1 MRVAIDASTICS
13 PSGGEGAGIEHY
25 TWSLVFF
32 LVREFPAHHFLI
44 FVPAAFSKMRER
56 ELAGCCRNI
65 RVIRARNWRVPFVF
79 RHMLFPLAA
88 FLWHAEVMLLPAA
101 HGPLFWQGKSVA
113 VVHDVAIYEH
123 PEWFPEASVE
133 NLTTRWIVPRILA
146 RATRL
151 IAVSEATKQ
160 AIERMF
166 SFLCTPISVVGE
178 GVSDPFSQDAVS
190 GVEEFVLFLGTLEPR
205 KNIETACRVFDYFLE
220 LHPEKVGGLRFLIAG
235 AEGWKT
241 EGIHE
246 AVADVNQRW
255 QEASGE
261 DVIRIVG
268 PVSEREKWF
277 LYHNAQAF
285 LFPSLEEGA
294 GALPEV
300 AGEAALMADPQ
311 DVEALTALLS
321 QCLLMPE
328 VAEGLRIA
336 GRERAKQFSWE
347 AVAKQVGEILEAAA
361 SPVIARNEPFDFAQG
376 KLRE

>member
-1 MRVAIDASTICS
+1 
-13 PSGGEGAGIEHY
+13 
-25 TWSLVFF
+25 
-32 LVREFPAHHFLI
+32 
-44 FVPAAFSKMRER
+44 
-56 ELAGCCRNI
+56 
-65 RVIRARNWRVPFVF
+65 
-79 RHMLFPLAA
+79 
-88 FLWHAEVMLLPAA
+88 
-101 HGPLFWQGKSVA
+101 
-113 VVHDVAIYEH
+113 
-123 PEWFPEASVE
+123 
-133 NLTTRWIVPRILA
+133 
-146 RATRL
+146 
-151 IAVSEATKQ
+151 
-160 AIERMF
+160 MF

-205 KNIETACRVFDYFLE
+205 KNIETACRVFDHFLE
-220 LHPEKVGGLRFLIAG
+220 LHPEKAGGLRFLIAG

-285 LFPSLEEGA
+285 LFPSLEEGFGRPVIEAMVAGAPVVCSNA